1 MPNVRFTI
9 SIPTKD
15 TELLHFINEKKKT
28 VNFSGYIRDLIRK
41 DMENDEVD
49 RFEQIYQYVKQRLHE
64 NGLVIRQNDKNTNSS
79 IDEID
84 KEIILDLF

>member
-1 MPNVRFTI
+1 MPNVRYTF

-15 TELLHFINEKKKT
+15 TELLYFINEKKKT

-49 RFEQIYQYVKQRLHE
+49 RLEQIYQYVKQRLHE
-64 NGLVIRQNDKNTNSS
+64 NGLVIRQNDKNTSSS

>member
-1 MPNVRFTI
+1 MPNVRYTF